1 MEMLMK
7 RINKS
12 KIKVYITIEPF
23 GLRIGA
29 VFKAKDHVGDIAL
42 FVNRV
47 LNKLGIKY
55 ELGRIEISEKR
66 AILLD
71 EYVLEEFVEN
81 EEEITVYSR
90 EYGLQMKT
98 LPGDGNDQKL
108 PYFQRVEL
116 LYEDNSS
123 SNSNNHNEVKKV
135 KKNINENVIKED
147 KTKII
152 SSNNSHTKDNNS
164 NNNIV
169 KVNESKHETQVNNV
183 VEHSSNNN
191 SSSNS
196 NSENN
201 VMEKAIL
208 KSQQQVISPTKT
220 KHVYKELIADSD
232 DSNDNDEDNN

>member
-42 FVNRV
+42 FVNGV

-71 EYVLEEFVEN
+71 EYVLEEFIEN
-81 EEEITVYSR
+81 EQEITVYSR

-116 LYEDNSS
+116 LYEDNNNSS
-123 SNSNNHNEVKKV
+123 SNSSHNEVS
-135 KKNINENVIKED
+135 ENVIKED
-147 KTKII
+147 KSKIV
-152 SSNNSHTKDNNS
+152 SSNNSHTKDNS
-164 NNNIV
+164 NNCNVI
-169 KVNESKHETQVNNV
+169 KINESKQETQVND
-183 VEHSSNNN
+183 VEHSSN
-191 SSSNS
+191 SNDD
-196 NSENN
+196 EDN

-208 KSQQQVISPTKT
+208 KSQQQVISSTKT

-232 DSNDNDEDNN
+232 EDNN

>member
-7 RINKS
+7 HITKS

-42 FVNRV
+42 FVNGV

-71 EYVLEEFVEN
+71 EYILEEFIKN
-81 EEEITVYSR
+81 DDEITVYSR

-116 LYEDNSS
+116 LYESNNSS
-123 SNSNNHNEVKKV
+123 NNSNNEVKKV

-147 KTKII
+147 KPKIV
-152 SSNNSHTKDNNS
+152 SGNNSHIKDS
-164 NNNIV
+164 SKNNII
-169 KVNESKHETQVNNV
+169 KVNESKHETQVND
-183 VEHSSNNN
+183 VEK
-191 SSSNS
+191 S
-196 NSENN
+196 NSEDN

-208 KSQQQVISPTKT
+208 KSQQQVISSTKT

-232 DSNDNDEDNN
+232 DDSNDSDEDNN

>member
-42 FVNRV
+42 FVNGV

-71 EYVLEEFVEN
+71 EYVLEEFIEN
-81 EEEITVYSR
+81 EQEITVYSR

-116 LYEDNSS
+116 LYEDNNSS
-123 SNSNNHNEVKKV
+123 SNSSHNEVKK
-135 KKNINENVIKED
+135 NVIKED
-147 KTKII
+147 KSKIV
-152 SSNNSHTKDNNS
+152 SSNNSHTKDNS
-164 NNNIV
+164 NNCNVI
-169 KVNESKHETQVNNV
+169 KINESKQETQVND
-183 VEHSSNNN
+183 VEHSSN
-191 SSSNS
+191 SNDD
-196 NSENN
+196 EDN

-208 KSQQQVISPTKT
+208 KSQQQVISSTKT

-232 DSNDNDEDNN
+232 EDNN

>member
-42 FVNRV
+42 FVNGV

-71 EYVLEEFVEN
+71 EYVLEEFIEN
-81 EEEITVYSR
+81 EQEITVYSR

-116 LYEDNSS
+116 LYEDNNSSS
-123 SNSNNHNEVKKV
+123 SNSSHNEVKKNV
-135 KKNINENVIKED
+135 NENVIKED
-147 KTKII
+147 KSKIV
-152 SSNNSHTKDNNS
+152 SSNNSHTKDNS
-164 NNNIV
+164 NNCNVI
-169 KVNESKHETQVNNV
+169 KINESKQETQVND
-183 VEHSSNNN
+183 VEHSSN
-191 SSSNS
+191 SNDD
-196 NSENN
+196 EDN

-208 KSQQQVISPTKT
+208 KSQQQVISSTKT

-232 DSNDNDEDNN
+232 EDNN

>member
-7 RINKS
+7 HINKS

-29 VFKAKDHVGDIAL
+29 VFKAKDRVRDIAL
-42 FVNRV
+42 FVNGV

-71 EYVLEEFVEN
+71 EYILEEFIEN
-81 EEEITVYSR
+81 DEEITVYSR

-116 LYEDNSS
+116 LYEGNSS
-123 SNSNNHNEVKKV
+123 SNNSHNEV
-135 KKNINENVIKED
+135 KKNINENVIKEH
-147 KTKII
+147 KPKIV
-152 SSNNSHTKDNNS
+152 SCNNSHTKNNS
-164 NNNIV
+164 NNII
-169 KVNESKHETQVNNV
+169 KVNESKHETQVNDI
-183 VEHSSNNN
+183 EK
-191 SSSNS
+191 S
-196 NSENN
+196 NSEDN
-201 VMEKAIL
+201 VMKKAIL
-208 KSQQQVISPTKT
+208 KSQQQVISSTKI

-232 DSNDNDEDNN
+232 DSNDNDNDEDNN

>member
-42 FVNRV
+42 FVNGV

-71 EYVLEEFVEN
+71 EYVLEEFIEN
-81 EEEITVYSR
+81 EQEITVYSR

-116 LYEDNSS
+116 LYEDNNSSS
-123 SNSNNHNEVKKV
+123 SNSSHNEVKKNV
-135 KKNINENVIKED
+135 NENVIKED
-147 KTKII
+147 KSKIV
-152 SSNNSHTKDNNS
+152 SSNNSHTKNNS
-164 NNNIV
+164 NNCNVI
-169 KVNESKHETQVNNV
+169 KINESKQETQVND
-183 VEHSSNNN
+183 VEHSSN
-191 SSSNS
+191 SNDD
-196 NSENN
+196 EDN

-208 KSQQQVISPTKT
+208 KSQQQVISSTKT

-232 DSNDNDEDNN
+232 EDNN